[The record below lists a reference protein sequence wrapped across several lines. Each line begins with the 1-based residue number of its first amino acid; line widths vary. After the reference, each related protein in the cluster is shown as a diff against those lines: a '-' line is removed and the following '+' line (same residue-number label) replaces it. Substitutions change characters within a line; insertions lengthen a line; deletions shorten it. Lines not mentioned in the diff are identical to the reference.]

1 MTNVLRSIRTDPA
14 GAATLFTQ
22 SQVTGVGIGFSFCA
36 FLFNCLPTRYFGWL
50 TYVGGINLLVGVL
63 ATVVVLPA
71 SALRCASRGTRAHAL
86 AVSPHQRLANDVF
99 GNFVPNVSM
108 HDCAALMP
116 SARHLD
122 SLLTRSDARLRRPR
136 QKQGLDVLH
145 GAAARVVH
153 HLGL

>member
-71 SALRCASRGTRAHAL
+71 I
-86 AVSPHQRLANDVF
+86 SPHQRLANDVF

-108 HDCAALMP
+108 HDC
-116 SARHLD
+116 
-122 SLLTRSDARLRRPR
+122 
-136 QKQGLDVLH
+136 V
-145 GAAARVVH
+145 
-153 HLGL
+153 